1 MESYCEQQLVV
12 IGEYNM
18 FYSQRCDGAF
28 WVTAH
33 GSFVVV

>member
-1 MESYCEQQLVV
+1 MV

-28 WVTAH
+28 WVTAR